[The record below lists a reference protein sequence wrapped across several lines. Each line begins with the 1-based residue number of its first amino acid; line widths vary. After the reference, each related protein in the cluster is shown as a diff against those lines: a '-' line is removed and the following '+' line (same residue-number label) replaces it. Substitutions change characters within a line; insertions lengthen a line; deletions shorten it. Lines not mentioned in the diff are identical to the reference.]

1 MFWGPYGVD
10 CQLNPVC
17 LNLNVMVGLL
27 TENPTGKRL

>member
-1 MFWGPYGVD
+1 MLWGPYGVD

-17 LNLNVMVGLL
+17 FNVMVGLL